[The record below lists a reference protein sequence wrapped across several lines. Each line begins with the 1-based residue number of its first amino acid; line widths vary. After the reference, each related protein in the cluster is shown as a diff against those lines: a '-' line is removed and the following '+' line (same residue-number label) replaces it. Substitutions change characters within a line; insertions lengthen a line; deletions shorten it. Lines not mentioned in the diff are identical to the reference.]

1 MCQNGSFWASKLPE
15 NWFHEKIWVTE
26 KGLISTLCF
35 YNFKK
40 AQIDKSSNSGMKMC
54 QISKFDFEMKSD
66 VQKLTIL

>member
-26 KGLISTLCF
+26 KWINF
-35 YNFKK
+35 YTVVLQFQKGKN
-40 AQIDKSSNSGMKMC
+40 DKSLNSGMKMC